1 MDGSSPQERF
11 EELIRS
17 DPRFHSEAY
26 KFVYDALDYTVR
38 LKYSDPDEDTASE
51 PSTGEILTYETDL
64 DDALPCSQH
73 VTGHDLLEG
82 LRLFALEEFGCMAA
96 TVFDAW
102 GVRRSDDFGEIVFNL
117 VAHGLMGKQES
128 DSKADFSGGYGGR
141 TFYEVFQVRPI
152 IEYFP
157 ERDEWKTSYVSAE
170 SVGSG

>member
-11 EELIRS
+11 EELVRN
-17 DPRFHSEAY
+17 DPRFHPEAY
-26 KFVYDALDYTVR
+26 KFVYDALDHTVR
-38 LKYSDPDEDTASE
+38 LKYTDEDDASE
-51 PSTGEILTYETDL
+51 PNPDEMLTHETDP
-64 DDALPCSQH
+64 DDVPPASQH

-102 GVRRSDDFGEIVFNL
+102 GVRRSEDFGEIVFNL

-128 DSKADFSGGYGGR
+128 DSKEDFSGGYGGR

-152 IEYFP
+152 IEYCP
-157 ERDEWKTSYVSAE
+157 ERDEWKTSYVSAK